1 MALVERSTQSRRSRV
16 EAVADAHVEVG
27 SKTRL
32 RRRRVVALEENALAA
47 RAAGVLAAA
56 LGLERVVEP
65 LAASLYAP
73 GLFDDASSPHYGAF
87 DVVVCS
93 GVLYHVT
100 DPLLALRLLHNALR
114 PGGLLL
120 LETAATSERAAPGG
134 AVVAYWGAGEPGYN
148 YFLPEPRALARL
160 LADAGFADV
169 HVTDE
174 APRILAAARR
184 PDAYADFLRA
194 GFSRPGVC

>member
-1 MALVERSTQSRRSRV
+1 MALVERSKQSRRSRV
-16 EAVADAHVEVG
+16 EAVAYAHVAVG
-27 SKTRL
+27 SKMRL

-47 RAAGVLAAA
+47 RAAGILAAA

-100 DPLLALRLLHNALR
+100 D
-114 PGGLLL
+114 
-120 LETAATSERAAPGG
+120 RAGQECFKFASTC
-134 AVVAYWGAGEPGYN
+134 V
-148 YFLPEPRALARL
+148 FRARL
-160 LADAGFADV
+160 FQRKHPRV
-169 HVTDE
+169 E
-174 APRILAAARR
+174 SAPRDDR
-184 PDAYADFLRA
+184 P
-194 GFSRPGVC
+194 SKN